1 MSNSAQKRVFSNY
14 SIGLISF
21 IITFVQAIV
30 IVPILLKYWGND
42 TYGIWLT
49 LFAGFAILQTFDF
62 GHQTYIGNLLNVD
75 YHRDKKLFSQNLSS
89 SIIIAFLLG
98 SLELIIT
105 IIIIVSGYLNKFLGI
120 SNSVI
125 NYSTIAYSLISFILM
140 WIITG
145 SVGGVLVKML
155 IPSGYMV
162 PSLIWGII
170 FKLAQFLSLFLVA
183 SGGGKI
189 LLASIVYSIV
199 QTVLSIFLFIYIK
212 NKMPEFFPWWKGFNI
227 KIGFRNLKKSGILT
241 LNNLLQQLT
250 TNGLV
255 LFITNFFSASVVPS
269 FTTVRTLTNTATVF
283 TNLFITSIQPDLIKY
298 HAKSEIDKL
307 RSTLDAN
314 WFFSGLVVNVGLI
327 LVLPFVTDIFKIW
340 TKGLISFD
348 FNLFISLAASIS
360 VINFGAGL
368 YNYLFGINNLR
379 AVSAITVIRV
389 ITLFVFSYY
398 LSGFMGLTG
407 IGVAVL
413 ISEIFSSMILPYF
426 YVQKILKSLN
436 GSLNLKTTITAAVPP
451 LILIVFAAL
460 TLSGIEFNYYIWG
473 AALLSVI
480 IIYIFNWSIL
490 DKDVKER
497 AKNLIH
503 SLFKLS

>member
-1 MSNSAQKRVFSNY
+1 MNNSAQRRVFNNY
-14 SIGLISF
+14 SIGLVSFVISF
-21 IITFVQAIV
+21 VQTIIT
-30 IVPILLKYWGND
+30 VPILLNYWGND
-42 TYGIWLT
+42 TYGIWIS
-49 LFAGFAILQTFDF
+49 LFAGFSLLQTFDF
-62 GHQTYIGNLLNVD
+62 GHQSYIGNLLNVE
-75 YHRDKKLFSQNLSS
+75 YHIDKQKFSEY
-89 SIIIAFLLG
+89 LG
-98 SLELIIT
+98 SSLAIAYFLGLLQLAIT
-105 IIIIVSGYLNKFLGI
+105 IILIISGYLNNFLGLTG
-120 SNSVI
+120 
-125 NYSTIAYSLISFILM
+125 STISYTSVSLSLLSLILM
-140 WIITG
+140 WTVAG
-145 SVGGVLVKML
+145 SVGGILVKML
-155 IPSGYMV
+155 IPAGYMV
-162 PSLIWGII
+162 ASTIWGII
-170 FKLAQFLSLFLVA
+170 FKLSQFLSLIFVA
-183 SGGGKI
+183 MNGGNI
-189 LLASIVYSIV
+189 LLASIVYSLV
-199 QTVLSIFLFIYIK
+199 QIILSAFLFFYIK
-212 NKMPEFFPWWKGFNI
+212 NKMPELYPWWKSLSFKVGFN
-227 KIGFRNLKKSGILT
+227 NLKKSSILT
-241 LNNLLQQLT
+241 VNNLLQQLT
-250 TNGLV
+250 NNGLI
-255 LFITNFFSASVVPS
+255 LFITNLFSSAIVPS
-269 FTTVRTLTNTATVF
+269 FTTVRTLTNTAGVF

-314 WFFSGLVVNVGLI
+314 WFFSGLVVNAGLI

-426 YVQKILKSLN
+426 YVQKILKSFN
-436 GSLNLKTTITAAVPP
+436 GSLNLKTTFTAVFPP

-473 AALLSVI
+473 VALLLII

-490 DKDVKER
+490 DKEVKER

-503 SLFKLS
+503 SLF